1 MSQVV
6 VTERT
11 HANRMARMQAAP
23 IWLIG
28 PAYIIAYVVL
38 GWLSIISSTPSFD
51 IVPWS
56 PEIGL
61 TFAAYLMFGTRFWPY
76 LLLAVAASNVIL
88 RRDLPLFAQ
97 LLSPIIVGGGYAI
110 ALKWVQRSRW
120 QFDIRLGT
128 LRDVLLLEATAIV
141 SSALVATA
149 SVMLLYASGVLTA
162 PAVPYNIFRYA
173 VGDLIGVSII
183 TPFILIVAGTGGI
196 EKPNLETCFQGL
208 AIAAALIFA
217 FGFSTLPHFRLF
229 NVMFFP
235 IIWIALRHGLKGATY
250 ALVVTE
256 VGLII
261 ALLISGP
268 QLAGVTT
275 YQSLMLVL
283 AFTGLAIGG
292 LVTDRRRFEQDLRL
306 NQDSVSQIFRL
317 GSAGE
322 VTTAI
327 AHEINQPLTAI
338 SNYTQLVQEYLMTG
352 EGNREI
358 AIEAASK
365 VASQVDRTAA
375 VVRNLRDFIRLGRRQ
390 IGEQSPHLL
399 IREALDLLEPN
410 LQRTGASVKVA
421 IARDIRNAAVDRLQ
435 IEQVLMNIISNA
447 IDAMSENYP
456 SKDRLISISANN
468 IDGNRIEIQVQDSGP
483 GFPPGFNL
491 RKSGIRS
498 SSKKDGLGVGLSLS
512 QTIVE
517 GHGGELILKNEGE
530 GALVLIRLNSFPG
543 GNVS

>member
-38 GWLSIISSTPSFD
+38 EWLSIISSTPSFD

-56 PEIGL
+56 PAIGL
-61 TFAAYLMFGTRFWPY
+61 AFATFLMFGRRFWPY

-88 RRDLPLFAQ
+88 RRDLPLLAQ
-97 LLSPIIVGGGYAI
+97 LLSPIIVGGGYAV
-110 ALKWVQRSRW
+110 ALNWVQHSRW
-120 QFDIRLGT
+120 QFDIKLGT
-128 LRDVLLLEATAIV
+128 LRDVLLLEGTAII
-141 SSALVATA
+141 SSVLVATA
-149 SVMLLYASGVLTA
+149 SVILLYASGVLTVN
-162 PAVPYNIFRYA
+162 AVPYNIFRYA

-183 TPFILIVAGTGGI
+183 TPFILMVAGSGGI
-196 EKPNLETCFQGL
+196 PKPNLETCIQGL
-208 AIAAALIFA
+208 AIVAALVFA
-217 FGFSTLPHFRLF
+217 FGFSSLPHFRLF

-268 QLAGVTT
+268 QVAGVTT

-338 SNYTQLVQEYLMTG
+338 SNYTQLVQEYLVKG
-352 EGNREI
+352 EGDRKI

-410 LQRTGASVKVA
+410 LQRTGASVKVTV
-421 IARDIRNAAVDRLQ
+421 ARNIRNAAVDRLQ

-447 IDAMSENYP
+447 IDAMSENDP

-468 IDGNRIEIQVQDSGP
+468 IDGNRIEIQVRDSGP

-491 RKSGIRS
+491 KKSGIRS

-517 GHGGELILKNEGE
+517 GHGGELILENVGK
-530 GALVLIRLNSFPG
+530 GALVRIRLNSFPRG
-543 GNVS
+543 TVS

>member
-6 VTERT
+6 ITERT
-11 HANRMARMQAAP
+11 HANRMTRMQAAP

-38 GWLSIISSTPSFD
+38 EWLSIISSTPSFD

-56 PEIGL
+56 PAIGL
-61 TFAAYLMFGTRFWPY
+61 TFAAFLMFGRRFWPY
-76 LLLAVAASNVIL
+76 LLVAVAASNVIL
-88 RRDLPLFAQ
+88 RRDLPLLVQ
-97 LLSPIIVGGGYAI
+97 LLSPIIVGGGYAV
-110 ALKWVQRSRW
+110 ALNWVQHSRW
-120 QFDIRLGT
+120 QFDIKLGT
-128 LRDVLLLEATAIV
+128 LRDVLLLEGTAII

-149 SVMLLYASGVLTA
+149 SILLFYVSGVLTA
-162 PAVPYNIFRYA
+162 EAIPYNIFRYA

-183 TPFILIVAGTGGI
+183 TPFILIVAGSGGI
-196 EKPNLETCFQGL
+196 PKPNLETCLQGL
-208 AIAAALIFA
+208 AIVAALVFA
-217 FGFSTLPHFRLF
+217 FGFSSLPHFRLF

-338 SNYTQLVQEYLMTG
+338 SNYTQLVQEYLVKG

-410 LQRTGASVKVA
+410 LQRTGASVKVT
-421 IARDIRNAAVDRLQ
+421 IARNIRNAAVDRLQ

-447 IDAMSENYP
+447 IDAMSENDP
-456 SKDRLISISANN
+456 MKDRLISISATN
-468 IDGNRIEIQVQDSGP
+468 IDSNRIEIQVQDSGP

-491 RKSGIRS
+491 KKSGIRS

-517 GHGGELILKNEGE
+517 GHGGELILENKGQ
-530 GALVLIRLNSFPG
+530 GALVRIRLNSFPRG
-543 GNVS
+543 TVS

>member
-6 VTERT
+6 ITERT

-38 GWLSIISSTPSFD
+38 EWLSVISSTPSFD

-56 PEIGL
+56 PAIGL
-61 TFAAYLMFGTRFWPY
+61 TFATFLMFGRRFWPY
-76 LLLAVAASNVIL
+76 LLIAVAASNVIL
-88 RRDLPLFAQ
+88 RRDLPLLVQ
-97 LLSPIIVGGGYAI
+97 LLSPIIVGGGYAV
-110 ALKWVQRSRW
+110 ALNWVQHSRW
-120 QFDIRLGT
+120 QFDIKLGT
-128 LRDVLLLEATAIV
+128 LRDVLLLEGTAII

-149 SVMLLYASGVLTA
+149 SILLFYVSGVLTA
-162 PAVPYNIFRYA
+162 EAVPYNIFRYA
-173 VGDLIGVSII
+173 VGDLIGVSIV
-183 TPFILIVAGTGGI
+183 TPFILIVAGSGGI
-196 EKPNLETCFQGL
+196 PKPNLETCLQGL
-208 AIAAALIFA
+208 AIVAALVFA
-217 FGFSTLPHFRLF
+217 FGFSSLPHFRLF

-338 SNYTQLVQEYLMTG
+338 SNYTQLVQEYLVKG

-410 LQRTGASVKVA
+410 LQRTGASVKVT
-421 IARDIRNAAVDRLQ
+421 IARNIRNAAVDRLQ

-447 IDAMSENYP
+447 IDAMSENDP
-456 SKDRLISISANN
+456 MKDRLISIGAAN
-468 IDGNRIEIQVQDSGP
+468 IDSNRIEIQVQDSGP

-491 RKSGIRS
+491 KKSGIRS

-517 GHGGELILKNEGE
+517 GHGGELILENKGQ
-530 GALVLIRLNSFPG
+530 GALVRIRLNSFPRG
-543 GNVS
+543 TVS

>member
-6 VTERT
+6 ITERT
-11 HANRMARMQAAP
+11 HANRMTRMQAAP

-38 GWLSIISSTPSFD
+38 EWLSIISSTPSFD

-56 PEIGL
+56 PAIGL
-61 TFAAYLMFGTRFWPY
+61 TFAAFLMFGRRFWPY
-76 LLLAVAASNVIL
+76 LLVAVAASNVIL
-88 RRDLPLFAQ
+88 RRDLPLLVQ
-97 LLSPIIVGGGYAI
+97 LLSPIIVGGGYAV
-110 ALKWVQRSRW
+110 ALNWVQHSRW
-120 QFDIRLGT
+120 QFDIKLGT
-128 LRDVLLLEATAIV
+128 LRDVLLLEGTAII

-149 SVMLLYASGVLTA
+149 SILLFYVSGVLTA
-162 PAVPYNIFRYA
+162 EAIPYNIFRYA

-183 TPFILIVAGTGGI
+183 TPFILIVAGSGGI
-196 EKPNLETCFQGL
+196 PKPNLETCLQGL
-208 AIAAALIFA
+208 AIVAALVFA
-217 FGFSTLPHFRLF
+217 FGFSSLPHFRLF

-338 SNYTQLVQEYLMTG
+338 SNYTQLVQEYLVKG

-410 LQRTGASVKVA
+410 LQRTGASVKVT
-421 IARDIRNAAVDRLQ
+421 IARNIRNAAVDRLQ

-447 IDAMSENYP
+447 IDAMSENDP
-456 SKDRLISISANN
+456 MKDRLISISAAN
-468 IDGNRIEIQVQDSGP
+468 IDSNRIEIQVQDSGP

-491 RKSGIRS
+491 KKSGIRS

-517 GHGGELILKNEGE
+517 GHGGELILENKGQ
-530 GALVLIRLNSFPG
+530 GALVRIRLNSFPRG
-543 GNVS
+543 TVS

>member
-28 PAYIIAYVVL
+28 PAYIVAYVVL

-97 LLSPIIVGGGYAI
+97 LLSPIIVGGGYAV
-110 ALKWVQRSRW
+110 ALKWVQNSRW

-162 PAVPYNIFRYA
+162 PAIPYNIFRYA

-183 TPFILIVAGTGGI
+183 TPFLLIVAGTGGI
-196 EKPNLETCFQGL
+196 PKPNLETCIQGL

-217 FGFSTLPHFRLF
+217 FGFSSLPHFRLF

-338 SNYTQLVQEYLMTG
+338 SNYSQLVQEYLVKG

-399 IREALDLLEPN
+399 IKEALDLLEPN

-447 IDAMSENYP
+447 IDAMTENDP
-456 SKDRLISISANN
+456 SKDRLINISANN
-468 IDGNRIEIQVQDSGP
+468 IDGNRIEIQVHDSGP
-483 GFPPGFNL
+483 GFPPGFDL
-491 RKSGIRS
+491 KKSGIRS

-517 GHGGELILKNEGE
+517 GHGGELILKNEGK
-530 GALVLIRLNSFPG
+530 GALVRIRLNSFPG
-543 GNVS
+543 GTAA

>member
-1 MSQVV
+1 
-6 VTERT
+6 
-11 HANRMARMQAAP
+11 MQAAP

-38 GWLSIISSTPSFD
+38 EWLSIISSTPSFD

-56 PEIGL
+56 PAIGL
-61 TFAAYLMFGTRFWPY
+61 TFAAFLMFGRRFWPY
-76 LLLAVAASNVIL
+76 LLVAVAASNVIL
-88 RRDLPLFAQ
+88 RRDLPLLVQ
-97 LLSPIIVGGGYAI
+97 LLSPIIVGGGYAV
-110 ALKWVQRSRW
+110 ALNWVQHSRW
-120 QFDIRLGT
+120 QFDIKLGT
-128 LRDVLLLEATAIV
+128 LRDVLLLEGTAII

-149 SVMLLYASGVLTA
+149 SILLFYVSGVLTA
-162 PAVPYNIFRYA
+162 EAIPYNIFRYA

-183 TPFILIVAGTGGI
+183 TPFILIVAGSGGI
-196 EKPNLETCFQGL
+196 PKPNLETCLQGL
-208 AIAAALIFA
+208 AIVAALVFA
-217 FGFSTLPHFRLF
+217 FGFSSLPHFRLF

-338 SNYTQLVQEYLMTG
+338 SNYTQLVQEYLVKG

-410 LQRTGASVKVA
+410 LQRTGASVKVT
-421 IARDIRNAAVDRLQ
+421 IARNIRNAAVDRLQ

-447 IDAMSENYP
+447 IDAMSENDP
-456 SKDRLISISANN
+456 MKDRLISISAAN
-468 IDGNRIEIQVQDSGP
+468 IDSNRIEIQVQDSGP

-491 RKSGIRS
+491 KKSGIRS

-517 GHGGELILKNEGE
+517 GHGGELILENKGQ
-530 GALVLIRLNSFPG
+530 GALVRIRLNSFPRG
-543 GNVS
+543 TVS

>member
-6 VTERT
+6 ITERT
-11 HANRMARMQAAP
+11 HANRMTRMQAAP

-38 GWLSIISSTPSFD
+38 EWLSIISSTPSFD

-56 PEIGL
+56 PAIGL
-61 TFAAYLMFGTRFWPY
+61 TFAAFLMFGRRFWPY
-76 LLLAVAASNVIL
+76 LLVAVAASNVIL
-88 RRDLPLFAQ
+88 RRDLPLLVQ
-97 LLSPIIVGGGYAI
+97 LLSPIIVGGGYAV
-110 ALKWVQRSRW
+110 ALNWVQHSRW
-120 QFDIRLGT
+120 QFDIKLGT
-128 LRDVLLLEATAIV
+128 LRDVLLLEGTAII

-149 SVMLLYASGVLTA
+149 SILLFYVSGVLTA
-162 PAVPYNIFRYA
+162 EAIPYNIFRYA

-183 TPFILIVAGTGGI
+183 TPFILIVAGSGGI
-196 EKPNLETCFQGL
+196 PKPNLETCLQGL
-208 AIAAALIFA
+208 AIVAALVFA
-217 FGFSTLPHFRLF
+217 FGFSSLPHFRLF

-250 ALVVTE
+250 GLVVTE

-338 SNYTQLVQEYLMTG
+338 SNYTQLVQEYLVKG

-410 LQRTGASVKVA
+410 LQRTGASVKVT
-421 IARDIRNAAVDRLQ
+421 IARNIRNAAVDRLQ

-447 IDAMSENYP
+447 IDAMSENDP
-456 SKDRLISISANN
+456 MKDRLISISATN
-468 IDGNRIEIQVQDSGP
+468 IDSNRIEIQVQDSGP

-491 RKSGIRS
+491 KKSGIRS

-517 GHGGELILKNEGE
+517 GHGGELILENKGQ
-530 GALVLIRLNSFPG
+530 GALVRIRLNSFPRG
-543 GNVS
+543 TVS

>member
-1 MSQVV
+1 MTQVV

-38 GWLSIISSTPSFD
+38 EWLSIISSTPSFG

-56 PEIGL
+56 PETGL
-61 TFAAYLMFGTRFWPY
+61 TFAAFLIFGRQFWPY
-76 LLLAVAASNVIL
+76 LLLAVAASNVVL
-88 RRDLPLFAQ
+88 RRELPLLVQ
-97 LLSPIIVGGGYAI
+97 LLSPIIVGGGYAV
-110 ALKWVQRSRW
+110 ALNWTQQSRW
-120 QFDIRLGT
+120 QFDIRLPT
-128 LRDVLLLEATAIV
+128 LRDVLVLEGTAIV
-141 SSALVATA
+141 SSTLIATA
-149 SVMLLYASGVLTA
+149 SVLLLAASGVLT
-162 PAVPYNIFRYA
+162 PHDIPYNIFRYA

-183 TPFILIVAGTGGI
+183 TPFLLILANAGAMP
-196 EKPNLETCFQGL
+196 KPTLEAGLQGL
-208 AIAAALIFA
+208 AIVAALVFA
-217 FGFSTLPHFRLF
+217 FGFSSLPHFRLF

-235 IIWIALRHGLKGATY
+235 IIWIALRNGLKGATY
-250 ALVVTE
+250 GLVVTE
-256 VGLII
+256 VGLIV

-292 LVTDRRRFEQDLRL
+292 LVTDRRRFEQELRL
-306 NQDSVSQIFRL
+306 NQESVSQIFRL

-338 SNYTQLVQEYLMTG
+338 SNYTRLVQEYLIKG
-352 EGNREI
+352 EGNRDV

-390 IGEQSPHLL
+390 IGEQNPHLL

-421 IARDIRNAAVDRLQ
+421 IARNIQHAAVDRLQ

-447 IDAMSENYP
+447 IDAMSDNDP
-456 SKDRLISISANN
+456 SRERLISIDANN
-468 IDGNRIEIQVQDSGP
+468 IDNSRIEIQVRDSGP
-483 GFPPGFNL
+483 GFPPGFDL
-491 RKSGIRS
+491 KKSGIRS
-498 SSKKDGLGVGLSLS
+498 SSKRDGLGVGLSLS
-512 QTIVE
+512 QTIIE
-517 GHGGELILKNEGE
+517 GHGGELLLENDGK
-530 GALVLIRLNSFPG
+530 GALVRIRLNSFPRG
-543 GNVS
+543 TAQ